1 MYTLPRCQVVIHT
14 RQSLYH
20 PFTTASTLGVNP
32 IVAPLP
38 TPFLFKVKQCT
49 QERARVTQQ
58 NFVSGTVEFGLLGG
72 AVDADEPA
80 RRREQRRIAKIH
92 LVIQSTTD
100 HDGDI
105 GFFKG
110 SLGWAILV
118 HIGQAHVG
126 LAGFG
131 QQFLMIGN
139 VVHRNR
145 Q

>member
-1 MYTLPRCQVVIHT
+1 MYALARCQVVIHT
-14 RQSLYH
+14 GQSLYH

-32 IVAPLP
+32 IAAPLP

-49 QERARVTQQ
+49 QERTGITQQ
-58 NFVSGTVEFGLLGG
+58 NFVSRTVELGLLGR
-72 AVDADEPA
+72 AVDADELA
-80 RRREQRRIAKIH
+80 RRGEQRRIAKIH
-92 LVIQSTTD
+92 LVIESTTD

-105 GFFKG
+105 DFFKG